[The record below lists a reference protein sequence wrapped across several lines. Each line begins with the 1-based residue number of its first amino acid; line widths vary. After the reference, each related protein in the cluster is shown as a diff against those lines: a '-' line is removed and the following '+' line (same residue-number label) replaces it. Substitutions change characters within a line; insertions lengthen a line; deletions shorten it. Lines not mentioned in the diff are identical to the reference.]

1 MVGGVTTTAPYG
13 SWESPI
19 TAELVAAAGGGPDW
33 VEMASGRVWWA
44 ESRPADGGRVALV
57 HAAPGQP
64 PRDALPPGWNVRNR
78 VHEYGG
84 RPFAVVRT
92 GAGTAVVF
100 THWDD
105 QRLYRLDVDPL
116 PPSSPVPPSS
126 PGPSSPGPS
135 SPGRSSPVPLSPVP
149 LTPVP
154 LTPVPQR
161 PHGLRYAEPVAA
173 AGGADVWCVRETI
186 TGDAPTDLRRELVA
200 VPLDGSAAGRPD
212 AVRVLAASHRFMTAP
227 RPSPDGRRAAWI
239 GWDHPAMPWDGTE
252 LCVAELGPDG
262 RFGRHRVLA
271 GGPAE
276 AVCQLEW
283 DGPDALLAMTDPDG
297 WWNLHQIAVDGT
309 RRDNLAPVAEELG
322 GPLWRPGVRWFV
334 SLGGGRHAVLRG
346 GRLAVLDERGG
357 LCDVPS
363 ELDWWTAPLAA
374 DGGRIACVAGGPQRE
389 LAVVVADLA
398 TPDGTGSGPVTVVEL
413 TPQPPDLPAPELLP
427 RPVEL
432 MFTEPGGAQVP
443 ALVYPPTNPAFQ
455 APDSE
460 RPPYLV
466 HVHGGPTSRNTTL
479 LDLEIAFFTSRGIGV
494 VAPDYGGS
502 TGRGRA
508 YRERLR
514 EQWGVVDVADCAAV
528 ALALA
533 ADGVADRDR
542 LAIRGGSAG
551 GWTTVASLTAGTPP
565 DGRPVYRCGA
575 ARYPIVDLSTWNEAG
590 AETHDLESR
599 YLDGLI
605 GPLPQ
610 TRDRYVERSPFTH
623 LDRLAGPILLLQG
636 LDDQI
641 CPPAQAKRLADALA
655 GSGVPHAYLT
665 FEGEQHGFRKAE
677 TIAAAL
683 LAELSLLGQVLGF
696 APPGVPRL
704 ELTR

>member
-1 MVGGVTTTAPYG
+1 VTTTAPYG

-33 VEMASGRVWWA
+33 VELAGGDVWWV
-44 ESRPADGGRVALV
+44 ESRPGDGGRVALV
-57 HAAPGQP
+57 HAVPGQP
-64 PRDALPPGWNVRNR
+64 PREALPPGWNVRNR

-84 RPFAVVRT
+84 RPFAVLGAAT
-92 GAGTAVVF
+92 GATVVF

-105 QRLYRLDVDPL
+105 QRLYRLDAG
-116 PPSSPVPPSS
+116 S
-126 PGPSSPGPS
+126 PG
-135 SPGRSSPVPLSPVP
+135 GR
-149 LTPVP
+149 PVP

-173 AGGADVWCVRETI
+173 PGSAEVWCVRETI

-239 GWDHPAMPWDGTE
+239 GWDHPAMPWDGTQ

-262 RFGRHRVLA
+262 RFGPHRVLA

-276 AVCQLEW
+276 AVCQVEW

-297 WWNLHQIAVDGT
+297 WWNLHRISVDGG
-309 RRDNLAPVAEELG
+309 RRDNLAPAAEELG
-322 GPLWRPGVRWFV
+322 GPLWRPGVRWFAA
-334 SLGGGRHAVLRG
+334 LDGGRHAVLRA
-346 GRLAVLDERGG
+346 GRLAVLDGRGG

-363 ELDWWTAPLAA
+363 ALDWWAAPLA
-374 DGGRIACVAGGPQRE
+374 GEGSRVACVAGGPQRE

-398 TPDGTGSGPVTVVEL
+398 PPGAADPGGVTVIEL
-413 TPQPPDLPAPELLP
+413 TPQPAGLPPPELLP

-432 MFTEPGGAQVP
+432 MFTEPGGAAVP
-443 ALVYPPTNPAFQ
+443 AYVYPPTNPAFR
-455 APDSE
+455 APDGE

-466 HVHGGPTSRNTTL
+466 HVHGGPTSRNTPL

-551 GWTTVASLTAGTPP
+551 GWTTVASLTAGPP
-565 DGRPVYRCGA
+565 ASPPGRPVYRCGA
-575 ARYPIVDLSTWNEAG
+575 ARYPIVDLSTWNESG

-610 TRDRYVERSPFTH
+610 TRDRYVERSPLHH

-655 GSGVPHAYLT
+655 GSGVPYAYLT
-665 FEGEQHGFRKAE
+665 FDGEQHGFRKAE

-683 LAELSLLGQVLGF
+683 LAELSFLGQVLGF
-696 APPGVPRL
+696 DPPGVRRL
-704 ELTR
+704 ELAR